1 MSDSENTCTI
11 TLEKGVVSPVP
22 IFVAGNSKNFL
33 KNWKEITSDKFI
45 LETISGVKL
54 EFDNHPVLGV
64 WPREYKFDGT
74 LKKVVDAEILQLLEK
89 GVVVPQEYEKEIF
102 ISNIFLRPKPNGKF
116 RMILDLSLLNEDV
129 HKRHFKMQHLEVAI
143 DMLQRGD
150 FMASIDLKD
159 AYYTIPIHPEH
170 QKFLCFSWRGEL
182 YRFRALPFGLSSAP
196 RLFTKT
202 LVPIFSTFREEGYMG
217 FGYIDDSFIVD
228 SSEMKCAQGAR
239 FLANLFGDLGFVVHP
254 DKSQFAPSK
263 TLVFLGYILD
273 SEKMT
278 VSPTQEKRD
287 KAKGKIQRVLE
298 LTRVKIRELAS
309 LLGLLNDMCKGVDYG
324 KSHLKNLEIDKIKA
338 LRKAGRK
345 QFEGFMKLRALSKRD
360 LIWWLDNV
368 AWRSRLIRSTTPE
381 LSLTTDAS
389 LEGWGAVTR
398 SDKAGGRW
406 NPEEGTWH
414 INALEVRGI
423 LFGLQTFFREAS
435 HTHIQVFCDNTT
447 AVAYVNHGGSTRS
460 ARCNEQA
467 REIWDFCEKRD
478 IWLSV
483 AHIPGVENVDAD
495 HESRQFTENTEWEL
509 NPEIF
514 EMICDKWGSPD
525 VDLFASRLNNKVE
538 SYASWIPDPGASF
551 VDAFSVNW
559 SQFNLCYIF
568 PPFRLVNRCVRKV
581 RDEGARAIVIAPAW
595 PGQPW
600 YSVLKERGN
609 YTLRLPPAAGNLQ
622 QNHTRRGRDLSPPCQ
637 LASTALLVTV
647 FYSDKLKV

>member
-1 MSDSENTCTI
+1 
-11 TLEKGVVSPVP
+11 
-22 IFVAGNSKNFL
+22 
-33 KNWKEITSDKFI
+33 
-45 LETISGVKL
+45 
-54 EFDNHPVLGV
+54 
-64 WPREYKFDGT
+64 
-74 LKKVVDAEILQLLEK
+74 
-89 GVVVPQEYEKEIF
+89 
-102 ISNIFLRPKPNGKF
+102 
-116 RMILDLSLLNEDV
+116 
-129 HKRHFKMQHLEVAI
+129 
-143 DMLQRGD
+143 
-150 FMASIDLKD
+150 
-159 AYYTIPIHPEH
+159 
-170 QKFLCFSWRGEL
+170 
-182 YRFRALPFGLSSAP
+182 
-196 RLFTKT
+196 
-202 LVPIFSTFREEGYMG
+202 
-217 FGYIDDSFIVD
+217 
-228 SSEMKCAQGAR
+228 
-239 FLANLFGDLGFVVHP
+239 
-254 DKSQFAPSK
+254 
-263 TLVFLGYILD
+263 
-273 SEKMT
+273 MT

-298 LTRVKIRELAS
+298 LTRVKIRKLAS

-389 LEGWGAVTR
+389 LEGWGAVTK

-447 AVAYVNHGGSTRS
+447 AVAYVNHGGGTRS

-600 YSVLKERGN
+600 YSVMKGRGD